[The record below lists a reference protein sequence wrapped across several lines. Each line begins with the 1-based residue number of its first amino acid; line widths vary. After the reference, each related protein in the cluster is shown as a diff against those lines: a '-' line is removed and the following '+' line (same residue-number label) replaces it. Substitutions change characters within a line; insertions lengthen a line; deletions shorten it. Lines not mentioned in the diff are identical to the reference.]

1 MGNTILELKNI
12 VKTFPFLLAKKD
24 EGLKATTLNLYN
36 SAIRFFYR
44 NVLHILWDDITI
56 PRMILEHKLPTVLT
70 IDEIDRLLDAVDDI
84 KYKAMFATM
93 YSSGM
98 RVSEVIH
105 LHYDDI
111 SRTKMQIHVRDTKNR
126 MDRYTVLSKRCLDI
140 LTQYWFE
147 KGRPRGI
154 LFPNKFTGNY
164 LTVSTLE
171 QVMRRAVSEAELPAG
186 ATPHSLRHSF
196 ATHLMEQGVERQ
208 NIQALLGHR
217 DPKSTE
223 VYLHVSNKS
232 LMGIQS
238 PFDRKEGAG
247 HDKPTVQDIF
257 LRFYPAYLEK
267 YSPSPE
273 QAKVSRNII
282 NCKTGAYGANV
293 SICEDCGTVQIHYN
307 SCRNRC
313 CPMCQAVPKEMWM
326 DARREDVLDAPYFHL
341 VFTVP
346 DLLNPVI
353 YSNQK
358 QLYDTLYHAASAT
371 ISELAADPKHLG
383 ASVGYICIL
392 HTWGSE
398 MTFIPISTQYCS
410 AED

>member
-1 MGNTILELKNI
+1 MYEKYLEQLEEAGKIRNLKDRSISCYKNY
-12 VKTFPFLLAKKD
+12 VSYFLKYQGKNPEELTCQDVRTFLLAKKE

-44 NVLHILWDDITI
+44 NVLHILWDDITV

-70 IDEIDRLLDAVDDI
+70 SDEIDRLLDAIDDI

-111 SRTKMQIHVRDTKNR
+111 SRSNMQIHVRDTKNR
-126 MDRYTVLSKRCLDI
+126 MDRYTILSKRCLDI

-208 NIQALLGHR
+208 NIEVRAHPFKSLLGTNI
-217 DPKSTE
+217 DKAFIFAGSTMP
-223 VYLHVSNKS
+223 YANRTFRL
-232 LMGIQS
+232 
-238 PFDRKEGAG
+238 
-247 HDKPTVQDIF
+247 VQ
-257 LRFYPAYLEK
+257 
-267 YSPSPE
+267 
-273 QAKVSRNII
+273 
-282 NCKTGAYGANV
+282 
-293 SICEDCGTVQIHYN
+293 VQIKHRTLVLTRCKVVWYRYN
-307 SCRNRC
+307 R
-313 CPMCQAVPKEMWM
+313 
-326 DARREDVLDAPYFHL
+326 HL
-341 VFTVP
+341 ASQ
-346 DLLNPVI
+346 VI
-353 YSNQK
+353 
-358 QLYDTLYHAASAT
+358 L
-371 ISELAADPKHLG
+371 
-383 ASVGYICIL
+383 
-392 HTWGSE
+392 
-398 MTFIPISTQYCS
+398 
-410 AED
+410 

>member
-1 MGNTILELKNI
+1 MYEKYLEQLEEAGKIRNLKERSINCYKNY
-12 VKTFPFLLAKKD
+12 VSYFLKYQNKNPEELTCQDVRTFLLAKKE

-44 NVLHILWDDITI
+44 NVLHILWDDITV

-70 IDEIDRLLDAVDDI
+70 ASEIDRLLSAVDDI
-84 KYKAMFATM
+84 KYKAMFAIM

-111 SRTKMQIHVRDTKNR
+111 SRSNMQIHVRDTKNR
-126 MDRYTVLSKRCLDI
+126 MDRYTILSKRCLDI

-171 QVMRRAVSEAELPAG
+171 QVMRRAVADTELPKA
-186 ATPHSLRHSF
+186 ATPHCLRHSF
-196 ATHLMEQGVERQ
+196 ATHLMEQGIERH

-247 HDKPTVQDIF
+247 H
-257 LRFYPAYLEK
+257 E
-267 YSPSPE
+267 
-273 QAKVSRNII
+273 
-282 NCKTGAYGANV
+282 
-293 SICEDCGTVQIHYN
+293 
-307 SCRNRC
+307 
-313 CPMCQAVPKEMWM
+313 
-326 DARREDVLDAPYFHL
+326 
-341 VFTVP
+341 
-346 DLLNPVI
+346 
-353 YSNQK
+353 
-358 QLYDTLYHAASAT
+358 
-371 ISELAADPKHLG
+371 
-383 ASVGYICIL
+383 
-392 HTWGSE
+392 
-398 MTFIPISTQYCS
+398 
-410 AED
+410 